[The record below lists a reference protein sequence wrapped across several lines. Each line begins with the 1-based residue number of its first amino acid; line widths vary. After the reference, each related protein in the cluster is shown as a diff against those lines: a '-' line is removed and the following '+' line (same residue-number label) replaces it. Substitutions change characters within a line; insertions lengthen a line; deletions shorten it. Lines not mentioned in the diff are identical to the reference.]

1 MDLGQHVRTTGGAL
15 WRWFIAQTQD
25 ALAVGLLW
33 LVGLMLLGVRWAP
46 LWALLAA
53 LLQYIPHLGP
63 VLGLLGPAMTAGL
76 TGGWEKLLYVLILYA
91 GIVAV
96 DGLLLQPYLMRR
108 TARVPI
114 WASILAPIV
123 LGLFSLWGV
132 LLAPP
137 LLAIFYAYRAR
148 RALTPLPA
156 AIAITQL
163 PTTPPAS
170 AEPPTVGPPPEKL
183 FVSCV
188 VSFSVR
194 SGPSVIIH
202 SAFMR
207 TTASGAVF
215 PQR

>member
-33 LVGLMLLGVRWAP
+33 LLGLMLLEVRWAP

-63 VLGLLGPAMTAGL
+63 VLGLLGPALTAGL
-76 TGGWEKLLYVLILYA
+76 TGGWEKLLHVLILYA
-91 GIVAV
+91 VIVAV

-148 RALTPLPA
+148 RPL
-156 AIAITQL
+156 Q
-163 PTTPPAS
+163 TPPATAAS
-170 AEPPTVGPPPEKL
+170 APAAALPPSAAENDRATPSEVSPSPALPASPEKPPE
-183 FVSCV
+183 S
-188 VSFSVR
+188 
-194 SGPSVIIH
+194 PS
-202 SAFMR
+202 
-207 TTASGAVF
+207 
-215 PQR
+215 

>member
-1 MDLGQHVRTTGGAL
+1 MDLGQHIRTTGGAL

-25 ALAVGLLW
+25 ALAVGVLW
-33 LVGLMLLGVRWAP
+33 LVGLMLLEVRWAP

-63 VLGLLGPAMTAGL
+63 VLGLLGPALTAGL

-91 GIVAV
+91 VIVAV

-123 LGLFSLWGV
+123 LGLFSFWGV

-137 LLAIFYAYRAR
+137 LLAVFYAYRAR
-148 RALTPLPA
+148 RALQASVAPA
-156 AIAITQL
+156 ASAPAAAL
-163 PTTPPAS
+163 PPSAAEGGRGAPSEASPSPPPPLS
-170 AEPPTVGPPPEKL
+170 CEKPPEPP
-183 FVSCV
+183 S
-188 VSFSVR
+188 
-194 SGPSVIIH
+194 
-202 SAFMR
+202 
-207 TTASGAVF
+207 
-215 PQR
+215 

>member
-33 LVGLMLLGVRWAP
+33 LVGLMLLDVRWAP

-53 LLQYIPHLGP
+53 LLQYVPHLGP
-63 VLGLLGPAMTAGL
+63 VLGMLGPALTAGL

-91 GIVAV
+91 VIVVV

-114 WASILAPIV
+114 WASIVVPLV

-137 LLAIFYAYRAR
+137 LLAVFYAYRAR
-148 RALTPLPA
+148 RALQTPPAPVPGASLPGSAAESHRALPA
-156 AIAITQL
+156 EAS
-163 PTTPPAS
+163 PSPTPPAS
-170 AEPPTVGPPPEKL
+170 VEKPPE
-183 FVSCV
+183 S
-188 VSFSVR
+188 
-194 SGPSVIIH
+194 PS
-202 SAFMR
+202 
-207 TTASGAVF
+207 
-215 PQR
+215 